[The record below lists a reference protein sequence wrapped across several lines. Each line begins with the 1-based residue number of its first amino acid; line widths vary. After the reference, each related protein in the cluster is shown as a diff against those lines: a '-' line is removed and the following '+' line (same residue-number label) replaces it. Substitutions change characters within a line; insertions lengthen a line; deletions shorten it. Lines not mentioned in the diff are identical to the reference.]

1 VNPFQKRSTG
11 IGNWWIFFF
20 LPVYFFMCP
29 DLILA
34 HGGKNHGNNDFT
46 ALNALQEGVALYEK
60 LLVSG
65 KLDET
70 WETGLSQVAII
81 VQDRSG
87 RTEYRVSFTRSGG
100 DPSTVYIFF
109 SQDGRYTGSNFDG
122 K

>member
-1 VNPFQKRSTG
+1 VNRFQKRSTG
-11 IGNWWIFFF
+11 IGIRWFVFF
-20 LPVYFFMCP
+20 LPVYLFICP
-29 DLILA
+29 GLILA
-34 HGGKNHGNNDFT
+34 HGGKTHGNNDFT

-87 RTEYRVSFTRSGG
+87 QTEYRVSFTRSEG
-100 DPSTVYIFF
+100 DPGSVYIFF
-109 SQDGRYTGSNFDG
+109 SEDGRYTGSNFDG